1 MRNPYT
7 KPLSELQGPTID
19 IEGFRNFGDICIV
32 GKSSKKLVHST
43 VDSPTPPSFPWGHFI
58 PSVILSFGTSHGIG

>member
-43 VDSPTPPSFPWGHFI
+43 VDSPTPLPSLGATLFRQ
-58 PSVILSFGTSHGIG
+58 SFSHSERLTG